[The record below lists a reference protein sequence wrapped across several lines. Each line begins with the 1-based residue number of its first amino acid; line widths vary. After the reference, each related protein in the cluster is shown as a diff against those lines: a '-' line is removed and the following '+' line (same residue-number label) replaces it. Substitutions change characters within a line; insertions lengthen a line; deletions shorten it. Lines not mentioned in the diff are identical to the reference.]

1 MPQYKFSIRFGD
13 QLPSPL
19 KAVELADESKAWAA
33 GKQVVDVVVAWL
45 DGNKQL
51 ATATL
56 IVTDAWGSL
65 VCELPFA
72 NNLVSAFGSL
82 SGSH

>member
-1 MPQYKFSIRFGD
+1 MPRYQFSIQYDD

-19 KAVELADESKAWAA
+19 RTVELADECRAWAA
-33 GKQVVDVVVAWL
+33 GKQVIDVVLARL

-56 IVTDAWGSL
+56 IVTDAQGSL
-65 VCELPFA
+65 VCELPF
-72 NNLVSAFGSL
+72 
-82 SGSH
+82 SGAVH

>member
-1 MPQYKFSIRFGD
+1 MPRYQFSIQYDD

-19 KAVELADESKAWAA
+19 KTVELADEGRAWAA
-33 GKQVVDVVVAWL
+33 GRQVIDVVLARL

-51 ATATL
+51 TVATL

-65 VCELPFA
+65 VCELPF
-72 NNLVSAFGSL
+72 
-82 SGSH
+82 SGDTH